1 MCVTNV
7 SGAWATKPMLRFF
20 LLLVFSVEFHDHT
33 ISRPPLLSASNTFN
47 DFCGD
52 AADND
57 IIGDVFRYDRSRG
70 DNDIIADGHARHDM
84 NACAEPD
91 VIADR
96 DRISVFQSRIA
107 LFDI

>member
-47 DFCGD
+47 DFCGN
-52 AADND
+52 AADKD
-57 IIGDVFRYDRSRG
+57 VIGDVLCYDRSRG
-70 DNDIIADGHARHDM
+70 GNDIIADGHARHDM
-84 NACAEPD
+84 NARAEPD
-91 VIADR
+91 VIADF
-96 DRISVFQSRIA
+96 DRISVFQSCIT
-107 LFDI
+107 LFGN